1 MQIKIR
7 KYVYRIYRP
16 VVGAW
21 LSGTKRELLSKV
33 DDLQGLVE
41 EMIKKE
47 TKEIGWA
54 AATSGFGSTTQSSK
68 PLWR

>member
-21 LSGTKRELLSKV
+21 LSGTKRELLSKA
-33 DDLQGLVE
+33 LRAGMGRGASRRGTPGAL
-41 EMIKKE
+41 
-47 TKEIGWA
+47 
-54 AATSGFGSTTQSSK
+54 FGIF
-68 PLWR
+68 LGRYFCA